1 VKCLTEGASFI
12 ETFRKLNAGFGFDQ
26 RVAFTITA
34 RVYRSGGLTKD
45 AVYLQGLV
53 KLLKYIEQGG
63 EIVPLF
69 VGKISTDHVPVIQ
82 ELQWRKVLRAV
93 PLTPRYLD
101 FPETA
106 EKLKKL
112 RRGYSV
118 LDLIERRK
126 K

>member
-1 VKCLTEGASFI
+1 MGAVLSIYFK
-12 ETFRKLNAGFGFDQ
+12 R
-26 RVAFTITA
+26 
-34 RVYRSGGLTKD
+34 YRGGGLTKD

-53 KLLKYIEQGG
+53 KLLKYLEQDG

-69 VGKISTDHVPVIQ
+69 VGKIATDHVPVIQ

-93 PLTPRYLD
+93 PLRPRYLD